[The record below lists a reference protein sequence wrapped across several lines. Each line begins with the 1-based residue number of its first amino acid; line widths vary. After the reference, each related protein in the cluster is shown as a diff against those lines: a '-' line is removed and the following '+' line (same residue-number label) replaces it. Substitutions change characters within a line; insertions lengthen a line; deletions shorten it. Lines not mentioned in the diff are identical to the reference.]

1 MVSKGK
7 KLNKKCIKLAPDPV
21 VQAVFLNCSS
31 ITQYY
36 PYNSFISHKPITQ
49 FIIPLSSLRS
59 LEIKATSSWTSRQGC
74 LAMSSL
80 MCPSPV
86 KLKEHKKDSH
96 KTDLGWCLDSINNES
111 HMIKE
116 NYQPL

>member
-21 VQAVFLNCSS
+21 VQAVFINC
-31 ITQYY
+31 TQYY

-59 LEIKATSSWTSRQGC
+59 LEIKATSS
-74 LAMSSL
+74 
-80 MCPSPV
+80 
-86 KLKEHKKDSH
+86 
-96 KTDLGWCLDSINNES
+96 
-111 HMIKE
+111 
-116 NYQPL
+116 